1 MPPTSDGAMEIRAKH
16 EAIFDGREE
25 GNAAKAPLRRTHRRS
40 AHRVSAMAM
49 LLYVVGASTAM
60 CKLESWPSWGSK
72 LKYCKSDFA
81 PDTIDSDI
89 HWLKGRISR
98 RQRFNLGKMSRGD
111 IMSTIQA
118 LRRIVN
124 PDGVCDISCVWP
136 LLSCALSNTQSQERQ
151 DLYLLPSLLS
161 AASFR
166 PGTFVEIGAYD
177 GVNMSNTFMY
187 ERCFNWTGL
196 LIEAQ
201 PDNFESLQYHSG
213 RQSTK
218 ILSAVCASGT
228 DPPVV
233 RMTRPQSGHG
243 NVAKQVKVS
252 GINTVEVPCA
262 PLSTIID
269 STGLSREDIVF
280 FSLDVEGAELDV
292 LRTVSPS
299 RFKIIMV
306 ETELNVK
313 GVGQVSDRKTI
324 EQVHQTI
331 VSHGFRMAADHANIN
346 DANYNKNKVY
356 RRRDVA
362 TPQRHW

>member
-1 MPPTSDGAMEIRAKH
+1 
-16 EAIFDGREE
+16 
-25 GNAAKAPLRRTHRRS
+25 
-40 AHRVSAMAM
+40 
-49 LLYVVGASTAM
+49 
-60 CKLESWPSWGSK
+60 
-72 LKYCKSDFA
+72 
-81 PDTIDSDI
+81 
-89 HWLKGRISR
+89 
-98 RQRFNLGKMSRGD
+98 
-111 IMSTIQA
+111 
-118 LRRIVN
+118 
-124 PDGVCDISCVWP
+124 
-136 LLSCALSNTQSQERQ
+136 
-151 DLYLLPSLLS
+151 
-161 AASFR
+161 
-166 PGTFVEIGAYD
+166 
-177 GVNMSNTFMY
+177 MSNTFMY

-362 TPQRHW
+362 TPQRHWYADITSFVSHMIQSERARERKQPRQVQRQAAGVAVEALPPSPDTIGAGEAMEEEEQVDQALTLGSSGASVVV